1 MWYVLLSF
9 LPDWFVTYF
18 VHLIFG
24 AGVIGILA
32 GTFLSKV
39 PFVSQYGTLIKI
51 VSNVLFVVGLF
62 LEGGLQTELAWRE
75 KVAEL
80 QAKIEIAQQQSKETN
95 AKIENKVADKVK
107 TIKDNVNAN
116 RQIIEE
122 NRTSI
127 NAECKL
133 SDTAWML
140 YNSASQNALARSTSN
155 SAGTSK

>member
-9 LPDWFVTYF
+9 LPDWFVSYF

-24 AGVIGILA
+24 AGVIGIIA

-39 PFVSQYGTLIKI
+39 PFISQCGTLIKI
-51 VSNVLFVVGLF
+51 VSNILFVVGLF

-80 QAKIEIAQQQSKETN
+80 QAKIEIAQQQSKQTN
-95 AKIENKVADKVK
+95 AKIENRVAEKVK

-116 RQIIEE
+116 HQTIEE
-122 NRTSI
+122 NRVSI

-133 SDTAWML
+133 SDTAWLL
-140 YNSASQNALARSTSN
+140 YNSASQNAVAESTSN

>member
-9 LPDWFVTYF
+9 LPDWFVSYF

-24 AGVIGILA
+24 AGVIGIVA

-39 PFVSQYGTLIKI
+39 PFISQYGTLIKI
-51 VSNVLFVVGLF
+51 VSNILFVVGLF

-80 QAKIEIAQQQSKETN
+80 QAKIEIAQQQSKQTN
-95 AKIENKVADKVK
+95 AKIENRVAEKVK

-116 RQIIEE
+116 HQTIEE
-122 NRTSI
+122 NRVSI

-133 SDTAWML
+133 SDTAWLL
-140 YNSASQNALARSTSN
+140 YNSASQNALAGSTSN

>member
-1 MWYVLLSF
+1 MWFLLSF
-9 LPDWFVTYF
+9 VPDWFVSYF
-18 VHLIFG
+18 VHIIFSVGVTGIIVG
-24 AGVIGILA
+24 A
-32 GTFLSKV
+32 FLSKV
-39 PFVSQYGTLIKI
+39 PFVNQYGVLIKI
-51 VSNVLFVVGLF
+51 VSNILFVVGLF

-95 AKIENKVADKVK
+95 AKIEQKVADKVK

-133 SDTAWML
+133 SDTAWLL
-140 YNSASQNALARSTSN
+140 YNSASQNALAGSTSN

>member
-9 LPDWFVTYF
+9 LPDWFVGYF
-18 VHLIFG
+18 VHIIFG
-24 AGVIGILA
+24 AGVIGIIA
-32 GTFLSKV
+32 GTLLSKV
-39 PFVSQYGTLIKI
+39 PFINQYGTLIKI
-51 VSNVLFVVGLF
+51 VSNILFVVGLF

-80 QAKIEIAQQQSKETN
+80 QAKIEIAQQQSKESN
-95 AKIENKVADKVK
+95 AKIEQKVADKVK

-116 RQIIEE
+116 RQTIEE
-122 NRTSI
+122 NRSSI

-140 YNSASQNALARSTSN
+140 YNSASQNALARGTSN
-155 SAGTSK
+155 STGTSK

>member
-1 MWYVLLSF
+1 MWYILLSF
-9 LPDWFVTYF
+9 LPDWFVSYF

-24 AGVIGILA
+24 AGVIGIVA

-39 PFVSQYGTLIKI
+39 PFISQYGTLIKI
-51 VSNVLFVVGLF
+51 VSNILFVVGLF

-122 NRTSI
+122 NRSSI

-133 SDTAWML
+133 SDTAWLL
-140 YNSASQNALARSTSN
+140 YNGATQNAVAGSTSKP
-155 SAGTSK
+155 AGTSK

>member
-1 MWYVLLSF
+1 MWFLLSF
-9 LPDWFVTYF
+9 VPDWFINYF
-18 VHLIFG
+18 VHIIFG
-24 AGVIGILA
+24 AGLIGIIVGA
-32 GTFLSKV
+32 FLSKV
-39 PFVSQYGTLIKI
+39 PFVNQYGVLIKI
-51 VSNVLFVVGLF
+51 VSNILFVVGLF

-95 AKIENKVADKVK
+95 AKIEQKVADKVK

-122 NRTSI
+122 NRIVI

-133 SDTAWML
+133 SDTAWLL
-140 YNSASQNALARSTSN
+140 YNSASQNALAESTSN

>member
-1 MWYVLLSF
+1 MWFFLSF
-9 LPDWFVTYF
+9 LPDWFITYF

-62 LEGGLQTELAWRE
+62 LEGGLQNELAWRE
-75 KVAEL
+75 KVAEM

-95 AKIENKVADKVK
+95 AKIEKKVAEKVK

-116 RQIIEE
+116 QQIIEK
-122 NRTSI
+122 NRSVI

-133 SDTAWML
+133 SDTAWLL
-140 YNSASQNALARSTSN
+140 YNGATQNAVAGSTSKPV
-155 SAGTSK
+155 GTSK

>member
-1 MWYVLLSF
+1 MWFLLSF
-9 LPDWFVTYF
+9 IPDWFINYF
-18 VHLIFG
+18 VHIIFSVGLTGIIVG
-24 AGVIGILA
+24 A
-32 GTFLSKV
+32 FLSKV
-39 PFVSQYGTLIKI
+39 PFVNQYGVLIKI
-51 VSNVLFVVGLF
+51 VSNILFVVGLF

-80 QAKIEIAQQQSKETN
+80 QAKIEVAQQQSKESN
-95 AKIENKVADKVK
+95 AKLEKKLAEKVK

-140 YNSASQNALARSTSN
+140 YNSASQNALAGSTSN